1 MTARTMAPASRGA
14 YEIVQDFAAA
24 SGRLNDMARDWTAG
38 QFKASDKS
46 DASNL
51 LEGLARLLTE
61 LRTSEANG

>member
-1 MTARTMAPASRGA
+1 MTARTMAPATRGA

-24 SGRLNDMARDWTAG
+24 SARLDGMAREWKGG

-51 LEGLARLLTE
+51 VEGLARLLTE
-61 LRTSEANG
+61 LRNAEV